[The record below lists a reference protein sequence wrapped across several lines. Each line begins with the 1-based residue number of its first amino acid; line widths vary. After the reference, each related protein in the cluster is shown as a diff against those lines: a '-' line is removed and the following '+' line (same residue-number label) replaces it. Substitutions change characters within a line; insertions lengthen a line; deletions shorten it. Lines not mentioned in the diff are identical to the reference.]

1 MSVSKEFLDFVT
13 DQLSSVGSILTKGM
27 FGGVGLY
34 ADGIFFALIAND
46 ILYQK
51 VDDTNRQDYES
62 AGMDAFRP
70 YPDKTRSMQYFEVPV
85 DVLEDQQELHAWA
98 RKSIAVAL
106 HAKK

>member
-1 MSVSKEFLDFVT
+1 MTVSQEFQDYVT
-13 DQLSSVGSILTKGM
+13 DQLSVAGSILPKRM

-51 VDDTNRQDYES
+51 VDDTNRQDYKS

-85 DVLEDQQELHAWA
+85 DVLEDQQELLAWA

-106 HAKK
+106 NAKK

>member
-1 MSVSKEFLDFVT
+1 MSVSQEFLDYVT
-13 DQLSSVGSILTKGM
+13 DQLSAVGSILSKRM

-62 AGMDAFRP
+62 AGMEAFRP

-85 DVLEDQQELHAWA
+85 EVLEDQQELLTWA